1 MTLIPDSGGPRSPD
15 SLPPWGDRPAPDIAP
30 QPPAAGGFPV
40 TLWDIVF
47 MVLLAA
53 AVVLSGTIGLGWL
66 ASSGEEAGRGGAF
79 DLIYGVLA
87 LEVVAIFAA
96 VSLFAKRRRRLSWAD
111 IGLRPPSGR
120 IVRRAIIGG
129 LLCFVVLTPIMAGVS
144 SLLGEPGV
152 SPQAPFVVGQGFTV
166 PRYIAILLLGGGLIP
181 LAEEVFFRGI
191 VYQWMRKHWGPAA
204 SVMASAVV
212 FGAAHAVFP
221 LVAITAFLVGLVL
234 ALVYE
239 RSGTLWASVIVHAVF
254 NSVSLSVMFLGSAY
268 IEAIT

>member
-1 MTLIPDSGGPRSPD
+1 MIPDSGGPRSLE

-30 QPPAAGGFPV
+30 RPPAAGGFPV
-40 TLWDIVF
+40 TLWDIVC

-66 ASSGEEAGRGGAF
+66 VSSGEEAGRGGAF

>member
-1 MTLIPDSGGPRSPD
+1 MIPDSGGPPSPE
-15 SLPPWGDRPAPDIAP
+15 SLPPWGDGPAREGAP
-30 QPPAAGGFPV
+30 RPPAAGGFPV

-47 MVLLAA
+47 MVLVGAA
-53 AVVLSGTIGLGWL
+53 IVVSGTVGLGWL
-66 ASSGEEAGRGGAF
+66 ASIGEEVGFADRF

-96 VSLFAKRRRRLSWAD
+96 VWLFAKRRRRLGWAD
-111 IGLRPPSGR
+111 IGFRPASGR
-120 IVRRAIIGG
+120 VIRRAIIAG
-129 LLCFVVLTPIMAGVS
+129 LLCFVVLTPIIAGVG

-152 SPQAPFVVGQGFTV
+152 SPQAPFVVGEGFTLT
-166 PRYIAILLLGGGLIP
+166 RYIAILLLGGGLIP

-191 VYQWMRKHWGPAA
+191 VYRWLRKHWGPAG
-204 SVMASAVV
+204 SVPASAVV

-234 ALVYE
+234 AVVYE

-254 NSVSLSVMFLGSAY
+254 NSVSLSVMFLGSVY